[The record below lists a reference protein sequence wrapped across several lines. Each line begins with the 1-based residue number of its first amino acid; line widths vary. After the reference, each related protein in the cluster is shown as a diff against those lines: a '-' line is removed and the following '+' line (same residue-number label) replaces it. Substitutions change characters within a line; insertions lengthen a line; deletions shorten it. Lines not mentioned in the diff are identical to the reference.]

1 MRQNNKF
8 TQKVFYRK
16 NYQIRASEVRV
27 LDDQGEMVG
36 IMPIKE
42 ALARAEEL
50 GIDLVEVAPMA
61 KPPVA
66 KLIDYSKF
74 LYQLKKKK
82 QEEKKGSKSS
92 ETKQI
97 RFGPFIGEHDLD
109 IKLKRA
115 TEFLTEG
122 NKVKFSVRFT
132 GRQMG
137 RQDIGREKLQMVIE
151 KLGELAKIE
160 REIKMEGRQMTM
172 MITRNK

>member
-1 MRQNNKF
+1 LRQNNKF

-82 QEEKKGSKSS
+82 QEENQKK
-92 ETKQI
+92 
-97 RFGPFIGEHDLD
+97 L
-109 IKLKRA
+109 
-115 TEFLTEG
+115 
-122 NKVKFSVRFT
+122 
-132 GRQMG
+132 
-137 RQDIGREKLQMVIE
+137 EKLNVTKDEPETTADYLLQSYSPVASI
-151 KLGELAKIE
+151 GI
-160 REIKMEGRQMTM
+160 I
-172 MITRNK
+172 